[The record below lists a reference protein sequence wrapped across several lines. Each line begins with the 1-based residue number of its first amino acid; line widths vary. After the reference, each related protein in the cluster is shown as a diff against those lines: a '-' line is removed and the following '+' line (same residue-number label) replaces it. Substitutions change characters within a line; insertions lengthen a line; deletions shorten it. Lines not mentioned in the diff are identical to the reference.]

1 VIAHALSLF
10 AKACT
15 FVRAGRFND
24 SLVQPSSLTKLFSRL
39 NAIHYPKSSRG
50 IILSS
55 RRHGK
60 TDIAAQA
67 CRVAAQAST
76 KGGVLAGVTQENP
89 RHLAMHP
96 RAAAGVERRDLHRCR
111 HPDRLLLGEQWAFS
125 PDGRLVVSSSNDKTV
140 RLWDADAGLPIGRP
154 MIGAT
159 DAVSS
164 VVFSPDG
171 HHLISGSQD
180 DTLRMWDAKTG
191 KPIGQPIAGHTEA
204 VNSVAFSQDGHRVV
218 SSSDDGKLRLWPAHP
233 EEEWVTLLCD
243 KLSANMTH
251 QEWNEW
257 VSPSIAYA
265 KLCPNLPDPRS
276 S

>member
-1 VIAHALSLF
+1 LQCTPGQRPELSDEIF
-10 AKACT
+10 ID
-15 FVRAGRFND
+15 VD
-24 SLVQPSSLTKLFSRL
+24 
-39 NAIHYPKSSRG
+39 
-50 IILSS
+50 
-55 RRHGK
+55 
-60 TDIAAQA
+60 
-67 CRVAAQAST
+67 
-76 KGGVLAGVTQENP
+76 TQTG
-89 RHLAMHP
+89 LW
-96 RAAAGVERRDLHRCR
+96 
-111 HPDRLLLGEQWAFS
+111 LGEQWAFS

-233 EEEWVTLLCD
+233 EEEWVTLLSD